1 MITLNFRSKQSYDLI
16 FMMKKFN
23 IKKLL
28 VGFLIVVL
36 VVVAGAGIGVYVVWH
51 NEISTFMSIELLRDR
66 NDEHNDGAVYA
77 MYVKGGFYLDE
88 FVAQS
93 RMAAMRQV

>member
-1 MITLNFRSKQSYDLI
+1 MITLNFISKQSYDLI

-36 VVVAGAGIGVYVVWH
+36 VVVASTGIGVYAVWH

-77 MYVKGGFYLDE
+77 IKGIRNSIYE
-88 FVAQS
+88 A
-93 RMAAMRQV
+93 